1 MMIPKYQQIK
11 NDLLEE
17 IRNHVF
23 VPGDK
28 FYSEADI
35 KKRYS
40 VSSITAVKALNE
52 LTSMGYLYRI
62 QGKGT
67 FVSKAKI
74 SKTVRFSDI
83 ENHSL
88 DTEKIDVL
96 SVTKENQPDVL
107 KKLKLSKN
115 DSYYKIVRV
124 RSSEG
129 IPFILNITHLPIK
142 LMKEPIS
149 TNLSEYQSIYDRV
162 RKDFGIDL
170 FTQSSVE
177 TNEIVFPED
186 AFITNALELSFREP
200 AVLQEKQ
207 TFLPDNSVAE
217 YIISYKHWK
226 SFKTKIEV
234 EAE

>member
-1 MMIPKYQQIK
+1 M
-11 NDLLEE
+11 
-17 IRNHVF
+17 
-23 VPGDK
+23 
-28 FYSEADI
+28 
-35 KKRYS
+35 
-40 VSSITAVKALNE
+40 
-52 LTSMGYLYRI
+52 
-62 QGKGT
+62 
-67 FVSKAKI
+67 
-74 SKTVRFSDI
+74 
-83 ENHSL
+83 
-88 DTEKIDVL
+88 
-96 SVTKENQPDVL
+96 
-107 KKLKLSKN
+107 
-115 DSYYKIVRV
+115 
-124 RSSEG
+124 
-129 IPFILNITHLPIK
+129 
-142 LMKEPIS
+142 
-149 TNLSEYQSIYDRV
+149 

>member
-129 IPFILNITHLPIK
+129 IPFILNITHLPKK